1 MYCLVANLTGI
12 YQKYAPKFIIGADI
26 LKSGA
31 WKFDMER
38 NVIEPYDSNNKAKG
52 IIYKWKNH
60 LDYLSSIIEVI
71 NSESIYFYKIIRIG
85 SILF

>member
-52 IIYKWKNH
+52 IISKWKNH